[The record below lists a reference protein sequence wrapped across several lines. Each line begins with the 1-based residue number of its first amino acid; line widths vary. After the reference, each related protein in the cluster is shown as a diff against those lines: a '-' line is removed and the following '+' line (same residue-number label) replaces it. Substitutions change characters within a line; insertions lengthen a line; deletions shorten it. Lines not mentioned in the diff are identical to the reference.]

1 MKKKTKKLK
10 DNLILWVVTI
20 PLFDVELAVRINLSA
35 EEANKETFDRYKV
48 EPAEGFA
55 KFEGDGSIKGQFTKF
70 KSGGYAIW
78 IKDAKDTNA
87 ILHELVH
94 FVQYLYRDRRIP
106 MNEDTEELYAYTI
119 AYVAEQ
125 ILTMKTKK

>member
-1 MKKKTKKLK
+1 MKKKIKKDKSVMWLVK
-10 DNLILWVVTI
+10 I
-20 PLFDVELAVRINLSA
+20 PLFDVELAIRVNMSA

-48 EPAEGFA
+48 KPAEGFQ
-55 KFEGDGSIKGQFTKF
+55 KFTDTGMTQGQFTAF
-70 KSGGYAIW
+70 HCGGYAIW
-78 IKDAKDTNA
+78 IKDIRNSSGL
-87 ILHELVH
+87 LHELMH

-125 ILTMKTKK
+125 VLKMKIRK